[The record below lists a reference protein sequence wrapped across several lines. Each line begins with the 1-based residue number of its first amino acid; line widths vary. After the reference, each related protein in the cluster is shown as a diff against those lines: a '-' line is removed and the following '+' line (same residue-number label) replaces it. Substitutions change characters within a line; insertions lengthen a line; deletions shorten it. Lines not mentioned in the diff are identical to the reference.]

1 MRHFVLGT
9 IAALWAAGSL
19 AAPAASPLSA
29 QFKSGDLPDFD
40 AALQARQSA
49 PASLRQTADTQV
61 SRFGFR
67 SQYDSRLGMTFL
79 WAKKGAEVSTLR
91 SSLTG
96 QALHEATARHFLA
109 RHATALGLSQST
121 INDAQLFD
129 HQDTGTGPVIQRFR
143 QRVGGVEVFNR
154 DISVLMDRQQRLV
167 AIAGYFSSQADAS
180 SLASAKYS
188 LSAPQ
193 AIVKAFANLGGK
205 VGGNFTAGATKG
217 AYRTWARS
225 AGQGD
230 LQLEADPR
238 VKPVLYALKGKVVPG
253 YYVELSAA
261 TRDGARQLDYG
272 YVVSAEDG
280 SVLFRKNLTTYE
292 TATPYTYRML
302 ADKYGVPYDSPL
314 GNGMEP
320 FKKFDYTKSVPR
332 KDVASRL
339 ITQSASNKIS
349 TQDAWL
355 ANGATSTSGNNV
367 KAYLDLASPNG
378 YSPNRGDLMAG
389 TTAANTFDYPL
400 QGDVDPSTT
409 PAKNAAVVNLF
420 YMNNWLHDFW
430 YDHGFNEAAGNAQA
444 SNYGRGGVEGDPILA
459 EGQDYSGRNNAN
471 MSTPADGGSPR
482 MQMYLFDGIVTG
494 EFAVLDPASLA
505 GKLTFGT
512 AAFGPQSFDLTG
524 TLQLADDGTAPTSDG
539 CTALTNGA
547 AVAGKIAL
555 IDRGNCSFSV
565 KAKMAQDAGAVA
577 AVIVNNVAGSPIS
590 MASDNVTTVSIPAMM
605 ISLDD
610 GNAVKA
616 SASPVSVHMQRNP
629 AVDLDGTIDE
639 GIIAHEFFH
648 YVSNRLVGNGSGLS
662 SNQGKGMGEGW
673 SDFNT
678 MLLQVR
684 QDDTQVK
691 TNPTWNGAYSVGSY
705 VLGDYYFGIRRAPY
719 STDFAKNPLTF
730 KHIQNG
736 VALPTT
742 APLAFGQDGA
752 SNAEVHNTG
761 EIWANVLWE
770 AYAGFLQDG
779 RYTFKQ
785 ARSKVQDYII
795 AGLKMTPNAPT
806 MLEARD
812 AILSVADATDDADFM
827 IWATAFAKR
836 GMGVGAVGPDRSST
850 DNVGVTESYVV
861 ATPTP

>member
-1 MRHFVLGT
+1 MRHLVLGT

-40 AALQARQSA
+40 AALQTRQSA
-49 PASLRQTADTQV
+49 PASLRQTANTQV

-79 WAKKGAEVSTLR
+79 WAQKGAEVSTLR

-96 QALHEATARHFLA
+96 PALHEATARHFLA
-109 RHATALGLSQST
+109 RHASALGLTQSA

-129 HQDTGTGPVIQRFR
+129 HQDNANGPVIQRFR

-154 DISVLMDRQQRLV
+154 DISVLMDRNNRLV
-167 AIAGYFSSQADAS
+167 AIAGYFASQADAT
-180 SLASAKYS
+180 SLAAAKYS

-217 AYRTWARS
+217 AYRTWARP

-238 VKPVLYALKGKVVPG
+238 VKPVLYALNGKIVPG
-253 YYVELSAA
+253 YYIELSAA

-280 SVLFRKNLTTYE
+280 SVLFRKNLTTFE

-349 TQDAWL
+349 TQDPWL

-378 YSPNRGDLMAG
+378 YSPARGDVMAT

-409 PAKNAAVVNLF
+409 PAKNSAVVNLF

-430 YDHGFNEAAGNAQA
+430 YDHGFNEAAGNAQVK
-444 SNYGRGGVEGDPILA
+444 NYGRGGVEGDPILA

-482 MQMYLFDGIVTG
+482 MQMYLFDGLVTG
-494 EFAVLDPASLA
+494 EFKVIDPASLA
-505 GKLTFGT
+505 GKFTFGT

-524 TLQLADDGTAPTSDG
+524 TLQLVDDGVAPTSDA
-539 CTALTNGA
+539 CTAPINGA
-547 AVAGKIAL
+547 ALAGKIAL
-555 IDRGNCSFSV
+555 IDRGNCSFVS

-590 MASDNVTTVSIPAMM
+590 MAGDNTTTVDIPAMM

-610 GNAVKA
+610 GNTVKA

-662 SNQGKGMGEGW
+662 NNQGRGMGEGW

-742 APLAFGQDGA
+742 APLAFGQDGS

-779 RYTFKQ
+779 RYSFKQ

-836 GMGVGAVGPDRSST
+836 GMGLGAVGPDRNST